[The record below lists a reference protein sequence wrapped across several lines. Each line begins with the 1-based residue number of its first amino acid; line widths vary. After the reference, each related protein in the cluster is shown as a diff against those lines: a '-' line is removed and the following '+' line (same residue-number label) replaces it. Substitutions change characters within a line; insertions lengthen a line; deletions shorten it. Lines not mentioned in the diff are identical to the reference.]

1 MIEILAALSAA
12 AATGIRIAL
21 PLLVI
26 GLLQGEKLWSGVPIL
41 SSIYPPVVLGVLT
54 SGSLVEIFA
63 SKQLLGQRMLQ
74 VVYLLLSPFVGTAIA
89 IAVSDLTSIV
99 PKIFIAIVGGLF
111 ALLLQVV
118 QAGCLYRW
126 RSLPQWL
133 PFLQDGLCV
142 LLVYLAVKIPLAG
155 GIIALFLLG
164 LAVYNS
170 QQLHRWLIQQHQ
182 SRKWWMMNYEW

>member
-54 SGSLVEIFA
+54 SGSLVELIPSWLIGVIGGSLAF
-63 SKQLLGQRMLQ
+63 MLQ
-74 VVYLLLSPFVGTAIA
+74 L
-89 IAVSDLTSIV
+89 
-99 PKIFIAIVGGLF
+99 
-111 ALLLQVV
+111 V
-118 QAGCLYRW
+118 QAGWFYRW

-133 PFLQDGLCV
+133 PFLQDGLSV
-142 LLVYLAVKIPLAG
+142 LLVYLAVQVPLAG

-170 QQLHRWLIQQHQ
+170 QQLHRWFIRQHQ
-182 SRKWWMMNYEW
+182 SRK

>member
-41 SSIYPPVVLGVLT
+41 SSIYPPVVLGILT
-54 SGSLVEIFA
+54 SGSLVELFA

-89 IAVSDLTSIV
+89 IAASDITSIV
-99 PKIFIAIVGGLF
+99 PKILIGLVGGLF
-111 ALLLQVV
+111 ALLLQLV
-118 QAGCLYRW
+118 QAGWFYRW

-142 LLVYLAVKIPLAG
+142 FLVYLAVKVPLAG

-170 QQLHRWLIQQHQ
+170 QQLHRWFIRQHQ
-182 SRKWWMMNYEW
+182 SRKG